1 MSGIAD
7 VTVRDGGRWLATDYP
22 TKDSFSLPL
31 DSAMTGELADAAR
44 KAERSGRP
52 FEAITADDFPLPRL
66 APLLDEAFDILEDG
80 RGFVLL
86 RGLPVEELGRDTSI
100 FALAGLSTHLGVLV
114 DQTVRRNR
122 IEEIIDRERPFDH
135 TSRGYSSNK
144 WLPFHTDGSDFA
156 GLLCLGAAA
165 EGGQS
170 LLASAAA
177 VHAAIAAE
185 RPDLA
190 AVLERGLYHHRR
202 GEQAEGEPAVL
213 PERQPVFW
221 TMQGR
226 MHVFYNRNPPA
237 WLEPEGIT
245 VTPEEIAAQDLL
257 DEVLE
262 RPEIQLRMFLEPGD
276 LQIINNY
283 SVLHSRKEY
292 RDGPGR
298 KRHLLRV
305 WIRSKAPRHAG
316 PNIIDLYAP
325 WESRHAL
332 PQPETTGARP

>member
-1 MSGIAD
+1 MAAST
-7 VTVRDGGRWLATDYP
+7 VTEPHDGSRWLATEYP
-22 TKDSFSLPL
+22 TKESFAVPL
-31 DSAMTGELADAAR
+31 DAAMADELANAAR
-44 KAERSGRP
+44 AAERSGVP
-52 FEAITADDFPLPRL
+52 FEALTAESFPLPRL
-66 APLLDEAFDILEDG
+66 SPLLDWSLETLEDG

-86 RGLPVEELGRDTSI
+86 TGLPVEDLGRDISV
-100 FALAGLSTHLGVLV
+100 FALAGLSAHLGDLV

-177 VHAAIAAE
+177 VHEAIAAE
-185 RPDLA
+185 RPDLL
-190 AVLERGLYHHRR
+190 AVLERGLHHHRR
-202 GEQAEGEPAVL
+202 GEQAADEAPVL
-213 PERQPVFW
+213 PGRQPVFW
-221 TMQGR
+221 RRDGR
-226 MHVFYNRNPPA
+226 MHVFYNRNPVE
-237 WLEPEGIT
+237 WLEPEGIA
-245 VTPEEIAAQDLL
+245 VTAEEIEAQDLL
-257 DEVLE
+257 DAVLE
-262 RPEIQLRMFLEPGD
+262 RPEIQLRMYLAPGD
-276 LQIINNY
+276 LQLINNY
-283 SVLHSRKEY
+283 TVLHSRKEY
-292 RDGPGR
+292 RDAPGR

-332 PQPETTGARP
+332 PQPDETGATP